1 MADTM
6 PIDVTYQ
13 QSRAGTWQGYI
24 IRPKIR
30 GVMKYEDTIKSVA
43 DATRLTQAQVRG
55 AFDQLMKTIELKAIK
70 DQMRVKLGFADV
82 QLTVK
87 GSLSDLA
94 EPLAGRCEAS
104 LSFQPAKELNDLLR
118 NVELVNETKTVQLVL
133 HTIVEQG
140 HPNDTNKLFTANT
153 NVSIT
158 TNCGRIDT
166 SRDDEGVWLVNAD
179 GEKVATGVV
188 TTTNSAYSIV
198 QFATLPE
205 PGEYKLVYA
214 CRNGEDAGEYTPAVK
229 TRNVTVVG
237 A

>member
-1 MADTM
+1 MAEIM

-13 QSRAGTWQGYI
+13 QSRAGAWEGYT

-30 GVMKYEDTIKSVA
+30 GVMTYDETIKSIA

-55 AFDQLMKTIELKAIK
+55 TFDQLTKTIELRAIK

-87 GSLSDLA
+87 GSLNDLS

-104 LSFQPAKELNDLLR
+104 LSFQPAKALNDMLR
-118 NVELVNETKTVQLVL
+118 NVELVNDTKTVQLVL

-140 HPNDTNKLFTANT
+140 HPNDTNKLFAANAS
-153 NVSIT
+153 VSIT

-166 SRDDEGVWLVNAD
+166 SRDDEGIWLVNAS

-198 QFATLPE
+198 QFATLPA
-205 PGEYKLVYA
+205 PGQYKLVYA
-214 CRNGEDAGEYTPAVK
+214 CRNGEDASEYTPAVK

-237 A
+237 E